1 MNLLQLLN
9 IKRIKQEYV
18 ILFDLDGTLL
28 DTDMANNGAYHYA
41 IKQVIGN
48 DSFPE
53 LSYLKRITRKD
64 VAAIDGVDE
73 TTLNEI
79 IDKKKW
85 AYRNQLKWGN
95 SAPIITVEI
104 LKRHFKYNECYI
116 VTSAEKSRAELLI
129 HGYGLDKFIKDVIY
143 TSSED
148 KYCGIAYKIGV
159 DATKIILL
167 EDNKDAIA
175 NAIKNGVLEHL
186 IVNVGEHPLKKHI
199 IKKNDFLNVDIRAY
213 YSLYYLGYGKHG
225 NPDFINDIKNQF
237 NSYSGDILLEAYKML
252 IEYLKR
258 DITYIYNVLGSNE
271 LTIVGI
277 PRAKAEGEYSSN
289 QQLFRRGIA
298 YTVELLIKKGLN
310 LIDGSHYIIRHTNTK
325 TTHLA
330 KTKNPNI
337 ENDGALP
344 YVGITLDTCDI
355 SEQVA
360 GKDVL
365 LIDDIYTK
373 TINIDEDAIQALYN
387 KGAKSV
393 TFYSVCRTL

>member
-1 MNLLQLLN
+1 MELLQLFN

-28 DTDMANNGAYHYA
+28 DTDMANNGAYLYA
-41 IKQVIGN
+41 IKQVLGN

-64 VAAIDGVDE
+64 VAVLDGINE

-95 SAPIITVEI
+95 SASIITTEI
-104 LKRHFKYNECYI
+104 LKRHFRYNKCYI

-129 HGYGLDKFIKDVIY
+129 RGYGLDTLIKDVIY
-143 TSSED
+143 ANSEN
-148 KYCGIAYKIGV
+148 KYCGIADKIGV
-159 DATKIILL
+159 DANKIILL

-199 IKKNDFLNVDIRAY
+199 IKKNDFLNVDIYAY

-225 NPDFINDIKNQF
+225 NPNFINDIKNQF
-237 NSYSGDILLEAYKML
+237 NSYSGDILLEAYKVL
-252 IEYLKR
+252 IKYLKR
-258 DITYIYNVLGSNE
+258 DITYIYNVLGISE

-277 PRAKAEGEYSSN
+277 PRAKAEGEYSPN
-289 QQLFRRGIA
+289 QQLFRRGIS
-298 YTVELLIKKGLN
+298 YTVELLIKQGLN
-310 LIDGSHYIIRHTNTK
+310 LIDGSHYILRHTNTK

-330 KTKNPNI
+330 KNPNV

-344 YVGITLDTCDI
+344 YVGITKDTCNI
-355 SEQVA
+355 SDQVE
-360 GKDVL
+360 GKDIL

-373 TINIDEDAIQALYN
+373 TVNIDEDAIQALYD

-393 TFYSVCRTL
+393 TFYSICRTL

>member
-1 MNLLQLLN
+1 MDLLQLLN

-28 DTDMANNGAYHYA
+28 DTDMANNGAYLYA
-41 IKQVIGN
+41 IKQVLGN
-48 DSFPE
+48 ESFPE
-53 LSYLKRITRKD
+53 LSCLKRITRKD
-64 VAAIDGVDE
+64 VAILDGIDE
-73 TTLNEI
+73 ATLNII

-95 SAPIITVEI
+95 SASIITTEI
-104 LKRHFKYNECYI
+104 LKRHFRYNNCYI
-116 VTSAEKSRAELLI
+116 VTSAERSRAELLI
-129 HGYGLDKFIKDVIY
+129 RDYGLDTLIKDVIY
-143 TSSED
+143 ANSED
-148 KYCGIAYKIGV
+148 KYRGIAEKIGV

-199 IKKNDFLNVDIRAY
+199 IKKNDFLNIDIHAY

-225 NPDFINDIKNQF
+225 NPNFINDLKNQF
-237 NSYSGDILLEAYKML
+237 NSYSAEILSEAYQTL
-252 IEYLKR
+252 IKYLKR
-258 DITYIYNVLGSNE
+258 DITYIYNLLGNSE

-277 PRAKAEGEYSSN
+277 PRAKAEGEYSPM
-289 QQLFRRGIA
+289 QQLFRKGIS
-298 YTVELLIKKGLN
+298 YTTRLLINQGLN
-310 LIDGSHYIIRHTNTK
+310 LIDGSHYIIRRTNTK

-330 KTKNPNI
+330 KNPNV

-344 YVGITLDTCDI
+344 YVGITMDTCNI
-355 SEQVA
+355 SDQVD
-360 GKDVL
+360 GKDIL

-373 TINIDEDAIQALYN
+373 TVNIDEDAIQALYD

-393 TFYSVCRTL
+393 TFYSICRTL